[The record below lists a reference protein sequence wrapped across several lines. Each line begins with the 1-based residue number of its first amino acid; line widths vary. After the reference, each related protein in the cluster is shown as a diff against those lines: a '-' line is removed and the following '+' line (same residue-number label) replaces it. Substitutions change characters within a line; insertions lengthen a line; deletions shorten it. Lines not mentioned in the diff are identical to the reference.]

1 MEQNITL
8 ELVYQRQVSLEQ
20 TLNLILELLKT
31 EDKKKK
37 EMQEAAEDISAIP
50 PIPNSLAAKLLK
62 ITTRQLQRKRREY
75 KLTWIERGREVYYHI
90 VPIIKAIHRLQLKW
104 NESVLEDIKKSNHR
118 IPRVK

>member
-31 EDKKKK
+31 EEKKKK

-62 ITTRQLQRKRREY
+62 ITTRQLQHKRREY

>member
-31 EDKKKK
+31 EEKKKK

-75 KLTWIERGREVYYHI
+75 KLTWIERGREVFYHI

-118 IPRVK
+118 IPKVK

>member
-31 EDKKKK
+31 EEKKKK

-75 KLTWIERGREVYYHI
+75 KLTWIERGREVYYNKGY
-90 VPIIKAIHRLQLKW
+90 PPSPAQM
-104 NESVLEDIKKSNHR
+104 E
-118 IPRVK
+118 RVSA

>member
-118 IPRVK
+118 IPKVK

>member
-31 EDKKKK
+31 EEKKKK

>member
-31 EDKKKK
+31 EEKKKK

-50 PIPNSLAAKLLK
+50 PIPNSLAANLLK

-75 KLTWIERGREVYYHI
+75 KLTWIERGREVFYHI
-90 VPIIKAIHRLQLKW
+90 VPIIKAIHRLHLKW

-118 IPRVK
+118 IPKVK